1 MTTSVV
7 PPASGQASTSSPD
20 PAVEAPPALA
30 RASALVAGPLAEALD
45 RLDPSLHEP
54 VQHHVFSGGKQVRA
68 GLVLL
73 SAAAVGG
80 RPEDGIAGAV
90 AVELVHNYSLLHD
103 DIIDRDETRRHRPT
117 VWARYGE
124 GVAIV
129 AGDALAALSMQVLLD
144 RPTPERVQA
153 ARRLADGNQA
163 MIAGQSAD
171 MAFERRDRVT
181 VDECLAMERGKTGAL
196 LSAACSVGALLG
208 GGDAAAVGALGDYG
222 EHLGVSFQ
230 AVDDVLG
237 IWGLPA
243 ATGKPVGSDLLARK
257 KTLPVA
263 AAMEADP
270 QAAEELEQLLREP
283 SVPVGRATALI
294 EATGARE
301 RVTAI
306 ADEHLRA
313 ALGALDRV
321 ALAPGPKEE
330 LVAVAHFVTARDR

>member
-7 PPASGQASTSSPD
+7 PPV
-20 PAVEAPPALA
+20 PAVPPVPGGAGATPAALT
-30 RASALVAGPLAEALD
+30 RASALVAQPLADAIA

-54 VQHHVFSGGKQVRA
+54 VQHHVFGGGKHVRA

-80 RPEDGIAGAV
+80 RDEDGVPGAV

-129 AGDALAALSMQVLLD
+129 AGDALAALAMQVLLEE
-144 RPTPERVQA
+144 PTQARVLA
-153 ARRLADGNQA
+153 ARRLADANQA
-163 MIAGQSAD
+163 MIAGQSSD
-171 MAFERRDRVT
+171 MAFEDRPRVT
-181 VDECLAMERGKTGAL
+181 VAECLAMERGKTGAL
-196 LSAACSVGALLG
+196 LSAACAVGALLG
-208 GGDAAAVGALGDYG
+208 GGEPETVDALGAYG
-222 EHLGVSFQ
+222 EHLGISFQ

-237 IWGLPA
+237 IWGETS

-263 AAMEADP
+263 AAMAADP
-270 QAAEELEQLLREP
+270 GAAAELEALLAEEH
-283 SVPVGRATALI
+283 VPVDRATALV
-294 EATGARE
+294 EGTGARDA
-301 RVTAI
+301 VTAI
-306 ADEHLRA
+306 ADAHLRE
-313 ALGALDRV
+313 ALSALERV
-321 ALAPGPKEE
+321 RLVPQAKEE
-330 LVAVAHFVTARDR
+330 LVAVARFVTARDR